1 MKDAKYQAK
10 LKELASRTGIDFTK
24 YRDPVLVEKIGNML
38 TIQICAF
45 KSISIP
51 IMVLFALHAIVAAYA
66 FTVSKIAVG
75 IGIGLLGVI
84 PSIIVGLLVGLV
96 VLMSTVKDNV
106 QQIFGLSLDTIK
118 AIVSDI
124 NNGFQSK
131 LNGTQDKIVNIPKLA
146 DLLQGV
152 VFGVVLPSVRQ
163 IIVSKFSLL
172 RIPLEYIFNSTIEAS
187 TNYAIAYINKISDIV
202 PDKQSAIVYKIAE
215 KTSTVIVQSD
225 SIHEKM
231 IHYIDETS
239 KFIDTRIE
247 SIAAKV
253 ITPIKLVMI
262 IGLLLIITVLTICI
276 KLFI

>member
-1 MKDAKYQAK
+1 MKEAKYQAK
-10 LKELASRTGIDFTK
+10 IKELASRTGIDFTK

-51 IMVLFALHAIVAAYA
+51 IMVLFALHAIVAVYA

-118 AIVSDI
+118 TIVSDI
-124 NNGFQSK
+124 NTGFQSK

-202 PDKQSAIVYKIAE
+202 PDKQSAIVSKIAE

-276 KLFI
+276 KSII

>member
-1 MKDAKYQAK
+1 MKEAKYQAK

-38 TIQICAF
+38 TIQVCAF

-51 IMVLFALHAIVAAYA
+51 IMVLFALHAIVAVYA

-75 IGIGLLGVI
+75 IGIGLLGFI

-118 AIVSDI
+118 TIVSDI
-124 NNGFQSK
+124 NTGLQSK
-131 LNGTQDKIVNIPKLA
+131 LIGTQDKIVNIPKLA

-187 TNYAIAYINKISDIV
+187 TNYAIAYINKASDIV
-202 PDKQSAIVYKIAE
+202 PDKQSAIISKIAE
-215 KTSTVIVQSD
+215 QTSTVIVQSD

-276 KLFI
+276 KFII